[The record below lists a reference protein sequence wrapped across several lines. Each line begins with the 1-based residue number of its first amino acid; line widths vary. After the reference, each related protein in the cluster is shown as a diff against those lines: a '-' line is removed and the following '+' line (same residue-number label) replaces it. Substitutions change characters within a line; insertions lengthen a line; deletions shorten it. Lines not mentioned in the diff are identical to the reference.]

1 MRPFIAD
8 RLANRSKQQAK
19 GLLVRGFNPV
29 DGVRPKYREFGML
42 AQHKA
47 PRYTQGGLAAETLPF
62 QDLLLSLKHLEN
74 ENTGIDKVSLHNVS
88 EHVGVK
94 FMWREPALNAV
105 QVINP
110 HTHTH
115 THTHTH
121 PSTHP
126 PTHTPLYNPL
136 TLFTNLSSDK
146 LLIIDCCRSGDR
158 RFQRMGSPRPFAD
171 RPPPGAKLPC
181 GASECW

>member
-1 MRPFIAD
+1 MRPFISD
-8 RLANRSKQQAK
+8 RLAKRSKQQAQ

-105 QVINP
+105 QVIGDFNGWVAQDLLQ
-110 HTHTH
+110 TD
-115 THTHTH
+115 
-121 PSTHP
+121 
-126 PTHTPLYNPL
+126 PLVGRNYHVEPL
-136 TLFTNLSSDK
+136 NVGK
-146 LLIIDCCRSGDR
+146 YRY
-158 RFQRMGSPRPFAD
+158 
-171 RPPPGAKLPC
+171 
-181 GASECW
+181 

>member
-8 RLANRSKQQAK
+8 RLAKRSKQQAK
-19 GLLVRGFNPV
+19 GLFVRGFNPV

-105 QVINP
+105 QVHSSTKRTLAILFIHPPIDTINTTNTSHTLSPRTYPYYHINP
-110 HTHTH
+110 ITSH
-115 THTHTH
+115 
-121 PSTHP
+121 
-126 PTHTPLYNPL
+126 
-136 TLFTNLSSDK
+136 
-146 LLIIDCCRSGDR
+146 
-158 RFQRMGSPRPFAD
+158 
-171 RPPPGAKLPC
+171 
-181 GASECW
+181 

>member
-8 RLANRSKQQAK
+8 RLAKRSKQQAK
-19 GLLVRGFNPV
+19 GLFVRGFNPV

-105 QVINP
+105 QVINYQP
-110 HTHTH
+110 STYPSLPNHIIHTH
-115 THTHTH
+115 
-121 PSTHP
+121 
-126 PTHTPLYNPL
+126 
-136 TLFTNLSSDK
+136 
-146 LLIIDCCRSGDR
+146 
-158 RFQRMGSPRPFAD
+158 
-171 RPPPGAKLPC
+171 
-181 GASECW
+181 